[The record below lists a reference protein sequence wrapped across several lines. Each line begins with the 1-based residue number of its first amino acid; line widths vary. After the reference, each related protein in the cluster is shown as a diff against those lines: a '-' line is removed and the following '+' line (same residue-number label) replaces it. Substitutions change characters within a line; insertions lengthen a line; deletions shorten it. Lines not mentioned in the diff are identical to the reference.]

1 MKDKICI
8 KEMTIEEE
16 LVDALTH
23 IRWAIEEIKKGNIA
37 EACLQIGYARHRLNS
52 AETRL
57 RGEE

>member
-1 MKDKICI
+1 MIYI

-16 LVDALTH
+16 LVEVDALTH